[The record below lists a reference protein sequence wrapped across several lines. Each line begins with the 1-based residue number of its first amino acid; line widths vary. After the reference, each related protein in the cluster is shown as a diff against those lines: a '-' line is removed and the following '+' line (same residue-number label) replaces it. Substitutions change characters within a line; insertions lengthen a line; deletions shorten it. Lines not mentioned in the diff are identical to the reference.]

1 MTPKLKRLLDD
12 TPALVSGGIV
22 LVLLLCLLALVV
34 WSGLHH
40 PRTAL
45 RFLFGT
51 CVGGVVAYRVLRTG
65 GLRLDAQRTVN
76 GGLAKVLGI
85 VGADLALVAGY
96 FAAVV
101 IYQKFVV

>member
-12 TPALVSGGIV
+12 TPAQVSGGIV

-40 PRTAL
+40 PKTAL

-51 CVGGVVAYRVLRTG
+51 CVGGVVAYRVLRT
-65 GLRLDAQRTVN
+65 VN

-85 VGADLALVAGY
+85 VGAVLALVAGY

>member
-12 TPALVSGGIV
+12 TPAQVSGGIV

-40 PRTAL
+40 PKTAL

-51 CVGGVVAYRVLRTG
+51 CVGGVVAYRVFRTG
-65 GLRLDAQRTVN
+65 GLRLDAQRAVRQFHEYQMEGRVLTVN
-76 GGLAKVLGI
+76 EARSK
-85 VGADLALVAGY
+85 AERAPRW
-96 FAAVV
+96 
-101 IYQKFVV
+101 